1 MDDTARPLH
10 QPASLSAL
18 TSWEKWVNSAFVWMP
33 YATIAVSVALAQV
46 GATDLSDRLVDVA
59 LALVAAVWTWMTFT
73 RKGSPT
79 RMSQRSLRIY
89 FFGFIII
96 AALLMIRSPL
106 FLVYGITGFFHA
118 SLLRPWSLAFFGIG
132 ATGFIIHSHIIV
144 TETTA
149 TTWSIYLGVVAI
161 QTVTVA
167 AGLYGG
173 QRISDI
179 AEERREMLEHLELA
193 MEENAG
199 LHDQLVAQSREAGV
213 LDERQRM
220 AREIHDTIAQG
231 LTGVITQIEAVQ
243 QSPND
248 KVEVGRRLDTATELA
263 RQSLAEARRSVQA
276 ILPGPLAD
284 SRLPDALADVASRW
298 SHINGVPVQVHTT
311 GDRRPLHP
319 QVEVMLLR
327 AAQEGLAN
335 IGKHASASR
344 AGITLSFM
352 DNLVALDV
360 RDDGSG
366 FDADETTRTQ
376 SFGLAAMQQRVEDV
390 NGIMQI
396 ESAPGEGTA
405 VSVRVPTAT
414 IGPAND

>member
-1 MDDTARPLH
+1 MDTTRPLH
-10 QPASLSAL
+10 QPATLSAL

-33 YATIAVSVALAQV
+33 YITIAVSVALAQV
-46 GATDLSDRLVDVA
+46 GTRDLSDRLVDVA
-59 LALVAAVWTWMTFT
+59 LALVAAAWTWMTFT

-79 RMSQRSLRIY
+79 RMAQRSLRIY

-118 SLLRPWSLAFFGIG
+118 SLLRPWSLAFVGIG
-132 ATGFIIHSHIIV
+132 ATGFIIHSHIVI

-179 AEERREMLEHLELA
+179 AEERREMLERLELA
-193 MEENAG
+193 MDENAG
-199 LHDQLVAQSREAGV
+199 LHDQLVAQAREAGV

-243 QSPND
+243 QSPDD
-248 KVEVGRRLDTATELA
+248 KVEVGRRLDTATDLA

-284 SRLPDALADVASRW
+284 SRLPDALTDVASRW
-298 SHINGVPVQVHTT
+298 SDINGVPVQVHTT

-366 FDADETTRTQ
+366 FDADETPRTQ

-390 NGIMQI
+390 NGVMQI